1 MPPDGRVRGRNESRV
16 MARSIEPTG
25 VERHFGRDE
34 IIVSKTDPRGR
45 ITYANQVF
53 LRVAGYGEREVL
65 GEPHSIVRHPDMP
78 RCVFKLLWDTI
89 EGGREIFAYVKNMA
103 KSGDHYWV
111 FAHVTP
117 TFDPVTRAIVSY
129 HSSRRVPSR
138 RAVDAAAG
146 VYALLLAEEARHTDR
161 RAGLAASLELLKQTL
176 EGAGMEYERF
186 VWTLDPAVAQA

>member
-1 MPPDGRVRGRNESRV
+1 MLPDGRAARNGANRV

-53 LRVAGYGEREVL
+53 LRIAGYEEREVL
-65 GEPHSIVRHPDMP
+65 GQPHSLVRHPDMP

-103 KSGDHYWV
+103 KNGDHYWV

-117 TFDPVTRAIVSY
+117 TLDDSGTIIGY
-129 HSSRRVPSR
+129 HSNRRCPERNAIAAVAPLYEALLDEEK
-138 RAVDAAAG
+138 RAGGGREGMAAATS
-146 VYALLLAEEARHTDR
+146 LLLGELGKR
-161 RAGLAASLELLKQTL
+161 GLGYDEFAFTL
-176 EGAGMEYERF
+176 
-186 VWTLDPAVAQA
+186 